1 MVDRWDEEERRH
13 SNSNHND
20 NDDGRSNG
28 DKGWIPKHKDPPV
41 IDPSKIY
48 SVSEA
53 SRLHKGKN
61 ITVKGVI
68 SGIQP
73 MRKMIKGLSRRCM
86 NCNTEYERIY
96 DKPAFFESFVPVEHI
111 SKCTQCNTKDFLGA
125 PEYENV
131 NAVIVELKDHDT
143 FSEID
148 PLRIIVFGDDEPAYD
163 STIGLDKHIGETVVL
178 TGDIFTI
185 DISRRRGETKMVA
198 YLYVSSLVKYLSKQ
212 ELELTAEDVN
222 AIKRFVNHVG
232 SDNVVNKL
240 SDMFATSI
248 IGYNTV
254 KKGLLLCAASTC
266 TDKTAKKIHSILVGD
281 PGLAK
286 SLLLK
291 QAVELVPNSRY
302 ESVQFATGKSL
313 TAIVTKEE
321 SDTLI
326 LRIGPIPQAKGAI
339 AALNEIGRMNHD
351 DQGLL
356 LDTLQ
361 EQEFTTNKFGQNF
374 HVDAPTV
381 IIASANP
388 TGGCWKGGYDNNPD
402 DKVDLDKIPMI
413 KPLVDRF
420 DLVFIFKDSRDE
432 DVLTEYVEKKSEMED
447 RKTPDYITYLAKHIM
462 YAKQRY
468 PRPTF
473 SDEAKVM
480 LNEFYVKIRMSH
492 GSPRI
497 RETIYRIAQNIT
509 RLKLKN
515 EVDVGDA
522 KETIDFYNIILQQL
536 DKVVASPANPRDT
549 AYNEC
554 FRILRDSSF
563 PIAFEEVIRTA
574 CKMDPRISR
583 YIGRNFKLRENKKL
597 RPILDMLEDHSHINI
612 VTMKPVVLQYVQAS
626 SINNMGINNGS
637 ACDHCDPCDH
647 GVDIL
652 VQDFGSKD
660 PAEIVQAC
668 LIRGHIGHIG
678 HVAIVNSSIYP
689 AVEEMEGTVTATY
702 SDATIATRRVQYLRL
717 TASQNII
724 SMVLKNT

>member
-1 MVDRWDEEERRH
+1 MD
-13 SNSNHND
+13 SNEN
-20 NDDGRSNG
+20 
-28 DKGWIPKHKDPPV
+28 KGWIPRHKDPPT
-41 IDPSKIY
+41 IDHTKIY

-53 SRLHKGKN
+53 SRLHKAKN

-86 NCNTEYERIY
+86 NCNTVFERIY

-111 SKCTQCNTKDFLGA
+111 NKCTECNTKDYLGA

-163 STIGLDKHIGETVVL
+163 STINLDRHIGETVEV

-212 ELELTAEDVN
+212 KIELTAEDVK
-222 AIKRFVNHVG
+222 AIKRFVNHVDV
-232 SDNVVNKL
+232 DNVVNKL
-240 SDMFATSI
+240 ANMFATSI
-248 IGYNTV
+248 IGYNAV

-266 TDKTAKKIHSILVGD
+266 TDKTSKKIHSILVGD

-286 SLLLK
+286 SLMLK
-291 QAVELVPNSRY
+291 EAVKLVPSSRY

-321 SDTLI
+321 GDTLI

-351 DQGLL
+351 DQGFL
-356 LDTLQ
+356 LDTMQ
-361 EQEFTTNKFGQNF
+361 EQDFTTNKFGQNF
-374 HVDAPTV
+374 HIDAPTV

-388 TGGCWKGGYDNNPD
+388 TGGTWKGGYDNNPD
-402 DKVDLDKIPMI
+402 DKIDLDKVPMI

-432 DVLTEYVEKKSEMED
+432 DALMKYVEKKSEMED
-447 RKTPDYITYLAKHIM
+447 HRTPDYTTYLAKHIM

-468 PRPTF
+468 PKPKF
-473 SDEAKVM
+473 SDDAKVM

-497 RETIYRIAQNIT
+497 RETIYRIAQNIA
-509 RLKLKN
+509 RLKLKD
-515 EVDVGDA
+515 EVDASDA

-536 DKVVASPANPRDT
+536 DKVVASPANPRET

-554 FRILRDSSF
+554 LNVLMESPYPLAD
-563 PIAFEEVIRTA
+563 EEMFKTA
-574 CKMDPRISR
+574 CARNAQVGL
-583 YIGRNFKLRENKKL
+583 YIGKSFKLENNKKL
-597 RPILDMLEDHSHINI
+597 RPILDMLQNHSRVKI
-612 VTMKPVVLQYVQAS
+612 VQMKPIVLQYMPATVAGAVGLS
-626 SINNMGINNGS
+626 
-637 ACDHCDPCDH
+637 DPTDLS
-647 GVDIL
+647 DLPRNTL
-652 VQDFGSKD
+652 VQNSEANQDQEICTKGAD
-660 PAEIVQAC
+660 PRSDESYYYTEDEQKAQ
-668 LIRGHIGHIG
+668 
-678 HVAIVNSSIYP
+678 
-689 AVEEMEGTVTATY
+689 EE
-702 SDATIATRRVQYLRL
+702 
-717 TASQNII
+717 
-724 SMVLKNT
+724 